1 LHDIHFSAHTDC
13 ERNDRFGTRAAPGRT
28 GMDRDEGSRM
38 PVSRAISMP
47 RRRGATALAGK
58 GHMAV
63 QGPWD
68 WSGSVSSLPVHRS
81 IVLFDIERSTN
92 AFRTNPVKRQLR
104 EELYR
109 VITEAMSYTGIQSRW
124 HDPFEDRGD
133 GVLMLIRPVDQLPK
147 THLLSKLI
155 PELTRQ
161 LVGYNLALPPDE
173 WQRRGLRLRAVVH
186 AGEVHRDGNGY
197 FGEAIDVACRMLD
210 AAKLR
215 SLLREAAAPLVL
227 AVSEAIYWGL
237 VKHEYDGIKADTYS
251 PDFKVTVAGRRH
263 QAFVHVPSTLV
274 AVSAHGEQRES
285 FIA

>member
-1 LHDIHFSAHTDC
+1 
-13 ERNDRFGTRAAPGRT
+13 
-28 GMDRDEGSRM
+28 M
-38 PVSRAISMP
+38 
-47 RRRGATALAGK
+47 
-58 GHMAV
+58 
-63 QGPWD
+63 
-68 WSGSVSSLPVHRS
+68 SSLPVHRS

-92 AFRTNPVKRQLR
+92 AFRTNPIKRELR
-104 EELYR
+104 RELYR
-109 VITEAMSYTGIQSRW
+109 MVGEAMAYSGIDGRW

-133 GVLMLIRPVDQLPK
+133 GVLLLVRPVDRVPK

-161 LVGYNLALPPDE
+161 LVSYNLALPSDE
-173 WQRRGLRLRAVVH
+173 RQRRGLRLRAVVH
-186 AGEVHRDGNGY
+186 AGEVHRDGKGY

-210 AAKLR
+210 TARLR
-215 SLLREAAAPLVL
+215 SVLREAAAPLVL

-237 VKHEYDGIKADTYS
+237 VKHEYDGIPADAYQ

-274 AVSAHGEQRES
+274 AVPTNGQERES